1 MQTEAVIEAA
11 WEVRQE
17 NSFEPDISIMVPFVS
32 TAREFYY
39 VKDLIDGAAQGT
51 FKKIGAEMDYTVGT
65 MIETPRAALYPDPLQ
80 KGPISSPLAPMILRS
95 SFTDSKSG
103 YRGTHRRIYRERH
116 IG

>member
-51 FKKIGAEMDYTVGT
+51 FKKIGAEIDYTVGT
-65 MIETPRAALYPDPLQ
+65 MIETPRAALLSGSIAERADFF
-80 KGPISSPLAPMILRS
+80 
-95 SFTDSKSG
+95 SF
-103 YRGTHRRIYRERH
+103 GTNDLTAVSYTHLDVYKRQIQRDR
-116 IG
+116 